1 MNTREL
7 KVTRIGNSRG
17 VRLPADTLRRYHV
30 GSVLLMEERSDAIVL
45 RPTGSSAEKLSWADT
60 AREMA
65 ASGENWSAWDT
76 TSSDGMNTVP
86 WEKTARAVAEHTAS
100 YTVEPRAKRSARS
113 RRRTP

>member
-17 VRLPADTLRRYHV
+17 VRLPAATLRRYHV

-45 RPTGSSAEKLSWADT
+45 RPAGSSVEKLSWVDT

-76 TSSDGMNTVP
+76 TASDGMEAIP
-86 WEKTARAVAEHTAS
+86 WETPSRAVAESPAPYNVKPRS
-100 YTVEPRAKRSARS
+100 KRSAKPRAKA
-113 RRRTP
+113 P